1 MPNER
6 AKAETFLFIAMGLVS
21 LTIAVALNQH
31 GGLPAA
37 AAAPAAVAVFVV
49 VLSLHILVWRRKAAE
64 GVVPVIANAP
74 RAASAPVA
82 QRPAPPATPPA
93 MPRSAEPTKAAR
105 VSAPAATAPKAASR
119 PAPATPAPSAPA
131 PAAHHDRNSAVDASY
146 MQELVSHLSSTADD
160 DGDAPYLPPKADTA
174 DARSREADV
183 EVIQDAIKRLLAEVN
198 ATERKDAGQPSS
210 QRARNM
216 DADRAA
222 TQSVEA
228 LRSAAD
234 VMRKPDDQA
243 RTPREALPTSAVANT
258 QSRARGSI
266 HPSEA
271 RARVLSDAISAG
283 RIDVTLE
290 PILGLEDQKTRHYE
304 VAVRLR
310 DADGQTLDVFG
321 EGPDLR
327 GTGLLPLF
335 DSVSI
340 TRVAAVARRLDE
352 RGKGGSVFSSFNGES
367 IADERFVGELA
378 ETLHQ
383 RASLATQ
390 LVLSFS
396 QADVRDF
403 STPEWDSLAD
413 MRALGFRFAI
423 SNLTD
428 MDMDFETLA
437 EQGFT
442 FAKLDA
448 ETFLSGLRD
457 PSGLIPAR
465 DVCRHLAKA
474 GLTLVVERIESDDQ
488 LARIFGFGVLLGQG
502 QLFGGARPVRADAI
516 RPSGTAAA

>member
-1 MPNER
+1 
-6 AKAETFLFIAMGLVS
+6 
-21 LTIAVALNQH
+21 
-31 GGLPAA
+31 
-37 AAAPAAVAVFVV
+37 
-49 VLSLHILVWRRKAAE
+49 
-64 GVVPVIANAP
+64 
-74 RAASAPVA
+74 
-82 QRPAPPATPPA
+82 
-93 MPRSAEPTKAAR
+93 
-105 VSAPAATAPKAASR
+105 
-119 PAPATPAPSAPA
+119 
-131 PAAHHDRNSAVDASY
+131 
-146 MQELVSHLSSTADD
+146 MQELVNHLAASSDD
-160 DGDAPYLPPKADTA
+160 DEGDAPYAPPKALTPEA
-174 DARSREADV
+174 LTREADV
-183 EVIQDAIKRLLAEVN
+183 EIIQDAIKRLLSEVN
-198 ATERKDAGQPSS
+198 AAERKDAAAAGRSRQPEAAIS
-210 QRARNM
+210 QSVDALRMAADSMRRAEEPTRQAR
-216 DADRAA
+216 DADGPRN
-222 TQSVEA
+222 A
-228 LRSAAD
+228 L
-234 VMRKPDDQA
+234 Q
-243 RTPREALPTSAVANT
+243 TSAVPQAA
-258 QSRARGSI
+258 SRQNRAT
-266 HPSEA
+266 HPAEA

-283 RIDVTLE
+283 RIDVALE

-304 VAVRLR
+304 ISVRLR
-310 DADGQTLDVFG
+310 DPEGRPLDVFG

-390 LVLSFS
+390 LVLAFS

-442 FAKLDA
+442 FAKLEA

-474 GLTLVVERIESDDQ
+474 GLTLVVERIDNDDQ

-516 RPSGTAAA
+516 RSGGTAAA